1 MAKRKKPA
9 AVIPSPDPRTT
20 PGKGQE
26 QAEKASP
33 EGVEP
38 QNKPELPVDTGEQAP
53 PKKERPRKYD
63 RALAAEICERLS
75 NGETL
80 SAICRD
86 EHMPHRSSIYLWE
99 EADESLARQV
109 ARARARGYDALAE
122 EALAIAEDGRNDWM
136 EKFGR
141 DGESLGWVVNGEAVQ
156 RSKLRI
162 ETRLKL
168 LACWDPKRYGQKVEL
183 GGPDGGSIP
192 VSLGIRFVSPDEKKG

>member
-20 PGKGQE
+20 PGNGQE

-33 EGVEP
+33 EGVEA
-38 QNKPELPVDTGEQAP
+38 QNTAPGDTPAV

-86 EHMPHRSSIYLWE
+86 EHMPARSTVYLWE
-99 EADESLARQV
+99 EEDKELAGQV
-109 ARARARGYDALAE
+109 ARARARGFEALAE

-136 EKFGR
+136 ERNGR
-141 DGESLGWVVNGEAVQ
+141 ESVGWQLNGEHVQ

-168 LACWDPKRYGQKVEL
+168 LACWDPKRYGQKVEH